1 MANNYSTMALGT
13 GYDKYANEM
22 NRPNQSVTPNGTI
35 TAYNPKY
42 GKYYSGQNITDVEN
56 MMGAETQR
64 QQQITEGSDFSPYQN
79 QLNNLLRDPSKVQQ
93 TAGYQFALDQ
103 GNQSI
108 NRSAAAKGMLNSGN
122 VLAELAK
129 YGQGM
134 ASQQY
139 DTETNRLA
147 SLMQNAQQFG
157 LNSGY
162 LDKWKTKIPNE
173 FNTDVVPAQ
182 KPNWY

>member
-1 MANNYSTMALGT
+1 MANNYSNMALDPRFRE
-13 GYDKYANEM
+13 YSNEM
-22 NRPNQSVTPNGTI
+22 NRPKQAVTPTGNI

-42 GKYYSGQNITDVEN
+42 GRYYAGQNITDVEN
-56 MMGAETQR
+56 MMGAEMQR
-64 QQQITEGSDFSPYQN
+64 QQQIAEGSNFRPYQN

-173 FNTDVVPAQ
+173 FNTDVVQAQ

>member
-1 MANNYSTMALGT
+1 MANNYSNMALDPRFRE
-13 GYDKYANEM
+13 YSNEM
-22 NRPNQSVTPNGTI
+22 NRPKQAVTPTGNI

-42 GKYYSGQNITDVEN
+42 GRYYAGQNITDVEN
-56 MMGAETQR
+56 MMGAEMQR
-64 QQQITEGSDFSPYQN
+64 QQQIAEGSNFRPYQN

-139 DTETNRLA
+139 DAETNRLA

-173 FNTDVVPAQ
+173 FNTDVVQAQ

>member
-1 MANNYSTMALGT
+1 MALDPRFRE
-13 GYDKYANEM
+13 YSNEM
-22 NRPNQSVTPNGTI
+22 NRPKQAVTPTGNI

-42 GKYYSGQNITDVEN
+42 GRYYAGQNITDVEN
-56 MMGAETQR
+56 MMGAEMQR
-64 QQQITEGSDFSPYQN
+64 QQQIAEGSNFRPYQN

-139 DTETNRLA
+139 DAETNRLA

-173 FNTDVVPAQ
+173 FNTDVVQAQ